1 MYLYKRRKGGG
12 GGSKRSEGHK
22 HKLKDG
28 DDASRC

>member
-1 MYLYKRRKGGG
+1 MYLYKRRKGG